1 MFALLAVLFLVV
13 PIVELYVIVQVAQGV
28 GIVPTL
34 ALLVLVSVVGASLLR
49 SQGLGVLR
57 RVNEALSAGRMPG
70 RELVDGVLVV
80 VGGALMLTPGFV
92 TDAVGLALLLP
103 PTRALVRLVLV
114 RRWRHRIAVVS
125 SVGGFGDGMGWP
137 GPGTARR
144 VDVEVVDVEVVDDD
158 RGDDGGSAPWGGALP
173 PGP

>member
-13 PIVELYVIVQVAQGV
+13 PIVELYVIVQVAQGF
-28 GIVPTL
+28 GILPTL

-57 RVNEALSAGRMPG
+57 RVNEALAAGRMPG

-80 VGGALMLTPGFV
+80 IGGALMLTPGFV

-103 PTRALVRLVLV
+103 PTRALVRLALV
-114 RRWRHRIAVVS
+114 RRWRHRITVVS
-125 SVGGFGDGMGWP
+125 SMGGVGDGMGWP

-144 VDVEVVDVEVVDDD
+144 VDVEVVDVEVVEDGP
-158 RGDDGGSAPWGGALP
+158 GDEGGPVGWDGALP
-173 PGP
+173 PGS